1 MEQPNGDTE
10 MLTSTEPPKPAQP
23 HAVEQTAARARA
35 SASNRAPD
43 PSRPLRAA
51 GNDGLACLL
60 RKAVH
65 RRAGSALLQ
74 RYEIV
79 VPAAAGANATAAGR
93 YRVLGAG
100 TEFQAQTVD
109 AAHQTIHA
117 PTAPGAA
124 PSLRLSDDAKM
135 AVEDSDLSGRQPKV
149 FYATSGVRSS
159 SNSALKKVGSD
170 YELYVDRANAI
181 EVRNAN
187 GTKRKLDRILPR
199 TRAVPAGGRTASQQG
214 MTLDAHPD
222 CIIMAQAVMKHANGT
237 RDARLAVKTPGNTS
251 FNEFRAAAAIDA
263 WANTPNNGSMKK
275 FVKAANQ
282 AARTAFATDPV
293 ATINTIATSYAVLM
307 AGNPV
312 LAAQVAEALGLNAYA
327 EPNVGEAYE
336 TYRVSTTQVPQ
347 TRQAGGQLVRDF
359 WGQHIGAVV
368 AKSGVDR
375 VTMENYARSHEIG
388 AMNTAPHYYFQMY
401 GPASKN
407 QSWHEAWAITAGNAP
422 AVPVGDPA
430 AAGSDALTVVI
441 RH

>member
-1 MEQPNGDTE
+1 MFA
-10 MLTSTEPPKPAQP
+10 STEPPKHAQP
-23 HAVEQTAARARA
+23 QAVAQTAARPRA
-35 SASNRAPD
+35 SASSRASD
-43 PSRPLRAA
+43 PSRPLRPA
-51 GNDGLACLL
+51 GDDGLARLL
-60 RKAVH
+60 RKAVN
-65 RRAGSALLQ
+65 RRGAGALLQ

-79 VPAAAGANATAAGR
+79 QPAPVGANATVAGR
-93 YRVLGAG
+93 YRVLGGG

-109 AAHQTIHA
+109 APNRAILA
-117 PTAPGAA
+117 PTAPGVA
-124 PSLRLSDDAKM
+124 PSLRVSDDAKM

-159 SNSALKKVGSD
+159 SNSALRKVGSD
-170 YELYVDRANAI
+170 YELYVDRPSAI

-199 TRAVPAGGRTASQQG
+199 TSVAPAGGRNASQQG

-263 WANTPNNGSMKK
+263 WANTPHNANMKK
-275 FVKAANQ
+275 FVKARNQ
-282 AARTAFATDPV
+282 AARTAFATDPA
-293 ATINTIATSYAVLM
+293 ATANAIAASYANLM
-307 AGNPV
+307 AANPV
-312 LAAQVAEALGLNAYA
+312 LADQVADALGVNAYA
-327 EPNVGEAYE
+327 APEVGEAYE
-336 TYRVSTTQVPQ
+336 TYRVSTDTTVKQ
-347 TRQAGGQLVRDF
+347 TRQAGGRLVRDL
-359 WGQHIGAVV
+359 WGQHIGAVI

-375 VTMENYARSHEIG
+375 VTLENYARSHEIN

-407 QSWHEAWAITAGNAP
+407 QSWHEAWAITAGHAAP
-422 AVPVGDPA
+422 AIPVGDPA